1 MEQTARDF
9 LEQIEDAV
17 GKGAT
22 LRTRGKCQ

>member
-1 MEQTARDF
+1 MEQTACGL